1 MTIGTSS
8 VPTTCL
14 CCVAAALL
22 TKSSATAAESSSRAM
37 AEQSSFLSVYTPLTN
52 VDDIA
57 ALDLGKF
64 YILGLLGFELYCV
77 YDVFLFLY

>member
-1 MTIGTSS
+1 M
-8 VPTTCL
+8 

-22 TKSSATAAESSSRAM
+22 TKSSATAAESSRAM
-37 AEQSSFLSVYTPLTN
+37 AEQSSFLSVYTPSTN

-64 YILGLLGFELYCV
+64 YISWIVLG
-77 YDVFLFLY
+77 

>member
-1 MTIGTSS
+1 MTIGKSS
-8 VPTTCL
+8 VPATCM

-37 AEQSSFLSVYTPLTN
+37 VESFLSVYTPSTN

-64 YILGLLGFELYCV
+64 YIARIVLGFELYCLH
-77 YDVFLFLY
+77 DMFSFLC

>member
-22 TKSSATAAESSSRAM
+22 TKSTTAAESSSRAM
-37 AEQSSFLSVYTPLTN
+37 AEQPSFLSVYTPTTN

-64 YILGLLGFELYCV
+64 IPR
-77 YDVFLFLY
+77 LFLG